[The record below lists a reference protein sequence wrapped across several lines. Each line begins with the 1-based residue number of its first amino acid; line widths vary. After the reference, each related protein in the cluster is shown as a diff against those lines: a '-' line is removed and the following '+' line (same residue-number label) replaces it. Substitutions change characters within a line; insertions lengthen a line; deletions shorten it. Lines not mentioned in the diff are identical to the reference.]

1 MIKGQMQATAV
12 KERNLGIELL
22 RIVSMFL
29 IIVLHCLGLG
39 DAGKC
44 APEHSVQN
52 SILWLMT
59 AACYGGANLY
69 ALTSGYVCIRAHHR
83 WERLLELWLQV
94 FLYSVI
100 IFAVDRIFAGGE
112 MTWRQFV
119 SLLLPVTTNRYWYFS
134 SYFFLFAFL
143 PFLNPLL
150 ERLSKRQYQILL
162 LLLFV
167 FFCFGGWISDALA
180 TYAFSTSGGYSP
192 VWLIALYC
200 TGAYLRR
207 FEVPFRRG
215 GKWKALACYVIC
227 TLLTWGSM
235 HAINVASDLLLGR
248 EVQKRLMFYSYLSP
262 TVVIGS
268 VGLFLFFSQVK
279 IRHGKK
285 LLTTVSATTFGIYL
299 IHVHPSFSARF
310 LDHFFLQFSDL
321 PFIGLI
327 VCVLVYAVLLFVT
340 CSAVDYCRM
349 QIFRALQIRKCCIW
363 VVKTVKKPVNKF
375 LNKG

>member
-1 MIKGQMQATAV
+1 MENRQIQ

-39 DAGKC
+39 GAGKC

-69 ALTSGYVCIRAHHR
+69 ALTSGYVCIRAKHR
-83 WERLLELWLQV
+83 WERLIELWLQV
-94 FLYSVI
+94 FLYSVG
-100 IFAVDRIFAGGE
+100 IFAIDRIVGGGGI
-112 MTWRQFV
+112 TWRQLI
-119 SLLLPVTTNRYWYFS
+119 SLLLPVTTNRYWYFT

-150 ERLSKRQYQILL
+150 ERLSKRQFRVLL

-167 FFCFGGWISDALA
+167 FFCLGGWISDALE
-180 TYAFSTSGGYSP
+180 TYAFSTSAGYSP

-207 FEVPFRRG
+207 FEVRLSDA
-215 GKWKALACYVIC
+215 GKWKAFACYVIC

-235 HAINVASDLLLGR
+235 HAINLASDFMIGR

-262 TVVIGS
+262 TVVIAS
-268 VGLFLFFSQVK
+268 IGLFVFFSQVK
-279 IRHGKK
+279 IEHGKK

-299 IHVHPSFSARF
+299 IHVHPSFAARF
-310 LDHFFLQFSDL
+310 VDHFFLQFNNL
-321 PFIGLI
+321 PFAGLL
-327 VCVLVYAVLLFVT
+327 VCIFVYSILLFAV
-340 CSAVDYCRM
+340 CAAVDFFRI
-349 QIFRALQIRKCCIW
+349 QIFRALQVRKICTWI
-363 VVKTVKKPVNKF
+363 VKTVKKPLGKL
-375 LNKG
+375 LNRK